1 VRQGI
6 KDGTT
11 QRILW
16 ALAEE
21 GPMTM
26 QDMMRYTGK
35 PKECVYALLV
45 KLLRPT
51 IKPAYPKRV
60 YICQWVYDQ
69 EGQKR
74 YPRPMYALGDLPD
87 APRPVADKKA
97 NDKRRRDKRRVMLTM
112 NSVFNLAAL
121 SRVQWHKKCANEAN
135 TAQRA

>member
-1 VRQGI
+1 MRGDVVRQ
-6 KDGTT
+6 
-11 QRILW
+11 ILVG
-16 ALAEE
+16 LANE

-26 QDMMRYTGK
+26 QDMIELTGK
-35 PKECVYALLV
+35 DKETLSPTLR
-45 KLLRPT
+45 KMLRPT
-51 IKPAYPKRV
+51 IKPAMPKRI

-87 APRPVADKKA
+87 VPRPKA
-97 NDKRRRDKRRVMLTM
+97 NPKANEKRYRNKLRTIKTT

-121 SRVQWHKKCANEAN
+121 SRVRWHKECVNDPS